1 MATILIVYSS
11 TDGQTK
17 KICQRLQQALA
28 EQTHQVTL
36 VSVADALDQDLHAF
50 DKIVVGASI
59 RYGKH
64 HPHIVRLINDNAQL
78 LNQKPS
84 ALFSVNLVARKP
96 EKSQP
101 ETNPYLRRFLKQIA
115 WRPKLMAVFA
125 GKIDYPSYGIFDRLI
140 IQLIMLITRGPTDPR
155 AVIEFTDWQ
164 QVDAFARRI
173 GDL

>member
-1 MATILIVYSS
+1 MATILIIYSS

-17 KICQRLQQALA
+17 KICQRLQRALA
-28 EQTHQVTL
+28 EQAHQVTL
-36 VSVADALDQDLHAF
+36 VSVADALHQDLRAF

-64 HPHIVRLINDNAQL
+64 HPHIVRLIHDNAEL

-101 ETNPYLRRFLKQIA
+101 ETNPYMRRFLKQIT

-140 IQLIMLITRGPTDPR
+140 IQLIMLITKGPTDPR

-164 QVDAFARRI
+164 QVYAFARRI
-173 GDL
+173 GEL